1 VVSIRAAFTMIELIF
16 AIIVIAITVVSLPM
30 MTQVTAKGVEANID
44 QEAIFATSAKM
55 MQILS
60 FAWDKNSIDANVS
73 RSRDYAKVIDITHLN
88 NVYGRKNETTKALDT
103 NSTFRI
109 GHVREGLHRRFFD
122 NNEIIV
128 AGVGIEDQSAVENI
142 SGFDND
148 GYKFDMTLTPTIK
161 YVNNDAI
168 IDPFVFNT
176 AYSANSGTT
185 PTNIKLIEI
194 STTINNDLV
203 LLRAYAANIGEID
216 FNKRRY

>member
-1 VVSIRAAFTMIELIF
+1 MVRIRSAFTMIELIF
-16 AIIVIAITVVSLPM
+16 AIVVIAIAVVSLPM

-60 FAWDKNSIDANVS
+60 FAWDKNSTDANTS

-88 NVYGRKNETTKALDT
+88 NVYGRKNKTTKALDT
-103 NSTFRI
+103 NSIFRI
-109 GHVREGLHRRFFD
+109 GHIRTGLHRRFFD
-122 NNEIIV
+122 SNEGIV
-128 AGVGIEDQSAVENI
+128 PGSGIEDQNTPETV
-142 SGFDND
+142 SGFDKD
-148 GYKFDMTLTPTIK
+148 GYKFDMTLTPTIS
-161 YVNNDAI
+161 YVNNDALT
-168 IDPFVFNT
+168 DPFDLNT
-176 AYSANSGTT
+176 TKSVT

-194 STTINNDLV
+194 STTINGDQV